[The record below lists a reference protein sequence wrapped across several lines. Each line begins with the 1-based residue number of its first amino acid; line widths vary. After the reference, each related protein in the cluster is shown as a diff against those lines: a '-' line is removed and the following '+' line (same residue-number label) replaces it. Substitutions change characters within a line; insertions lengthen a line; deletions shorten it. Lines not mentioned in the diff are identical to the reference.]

1 MQCFCHMLLPSRV
14 LCREALGTWC
24 QKDHASVPI
33 YPLATLGTFYS
44 ITIETRYSFS
54 KDVQSND
61 VCVAMFGNNGHLFLC
76 GDA

>member
-1 MQCFCHMLLPSRV
+1 
-14 LCREALGTWC
+14 
-24 QKDHASVPI
+24 VPI